1 MCDEMIIFFVLNSFT
16 IVYAASRYGKAGF
29 VHFWCSFAV
38 FSAMGML
45 FYYQVTSDCPVVY
58 TKVAA
63 GFLAV
68 DLIVLIIDSKP
79 WLAYLFNE

>member
-1 MCDEMIIFFVLNSFT
+1 MIIFFVLNSLYLIYT
-16 IVYAASRYGKAGF
+16 ASRYGKARF
-29 VHFWCSFAV
+29 THFWCSLAV
-38 FSAMGML
+38 FSTMGGL

-68 DLIVLIIDSKP
+68 DLIVLCIHSTS
-79 WLAYLFNE
+79 WLAYWLA